1 VAKPVTTPVGQ
12 LYLSFFT
19 TAPPKPS
26 VQTKFILEAM
36 STNTNDEKSRWEQ
49 VMDNFDLVF
58 KQMNDISLIQQQL
71 KQSVD
76 DTKAEQKLISKQVQ
90 ANGQAVASLTLRQ
103 MENEAAMHQ
112 SENVSL
118 SSAEEAHFDNIF
130 ASKDYV
136 VKTEPSN
143 RQQHHHKDSTP
154 HHALPKMQFPTF
166 DGNHPKIWLD
176 NCDNY
181 FKIYK
186 TEDEM
191 KVTYA
196 TMHL

>member
-1 VAKPVTTPVGQ
+1 MI
-12 LYLSFFT
+12 
-19 TAPPKPS
+19 APPKPS
-26 VQTKFILEAM
+26 IQTKFILDAM
-36 STNTNDEKSRWEQ
+36 STNTDDEKSRWEQ

-76 DTKAEQKLISKQVQ
+76 ETKEEQKIISKQVH
-90 ANGQAVASLTLRQ
+90 ADGQAVASLTLRQ

-130 ASKDYV
+130 ARKDYV

-143 RQQHHHKDSTP
+143 RQQHYHKDSTP

-166 DGNHPKIWLD
+166 EGNHPKIWLD

-196 TMHL
+196 TMHLQENSAKWWQAYK